1 MGSRRKSTREV
12 GTIPAGFGLTDGPA
26 ARLGEDGRVY
36 VDRRAMEAAAEDFE
50 HKTGRKPLPVELVK
64 ALQKAAAGRSE
75 HKYFRRSSHQK
86 LTELT
91 LTGISNSGQADA
103 GSSEILTGIPVDLSP
118 PQLDISATFLRPK
131 RRRYT

>member
-1 MGSRRKSTREV
+1 RRGGV
-12 GTIPAGFGLTDGPA
+12 NIIF
-26 ARLGEDGRVY
+26 
-36 VDRRAMEAAAEDFE
+36 
-50 HKTGRKPLPVELVK
+50 
-64 ALQKAAAGRSE
+64 
-75 HKYFRRSSHQK
+75 YFRRSSHQK
-86 LTELT
+86 ADRNLT

>member
-1 MGSRRKSTREV
+1 
-12 GTIPAGFGLTDGPA
+12 
-26 ARLGEDGRVY
+26 
-36 VDRRAMEAAAEDFE
+36 
-50 HKTGRKPLPVELVK
+50 
-64 ALQKAAAGRSE
+64 
-75 HKYFRRSSHQK
+75 
-86 LTELT
+86 LT